1 MFVIKKIKKHNSKG
15 DCTQITH
22 AGEGTEKR
30 EHPHTL

>member
-1 MFVIKKIKKHNSKG
+1 MFVIKKKKNSKG

-30 EHPHTL
+30 ENPRTL